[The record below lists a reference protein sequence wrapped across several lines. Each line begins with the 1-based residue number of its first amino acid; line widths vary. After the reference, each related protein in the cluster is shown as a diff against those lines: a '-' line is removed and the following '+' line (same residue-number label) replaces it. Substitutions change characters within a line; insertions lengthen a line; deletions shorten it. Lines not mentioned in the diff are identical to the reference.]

1 MTNKARVKPILLSQE
16 QVNSLV
22 RIQAE
27 ERAKSPLGITP
38 SVHEVAR
45 RLVAKALMQGKG
57 QK

>member
-1 MTNKARVKPILLSQE
+1 MTSKAKVKPILLSQE

-38 SVHEVAR
+38 SLHAIAR
-45 RLVAKALMQGKG
+45 GIMDKALSKRVLP
-57 QK
+57 

>member
-1 MTNKARVKPILLSQE
+1 MTSKARVKPILLSQE

-45 RLVAKALMQGKG
+45 RLVARALMQGKG
-57 QK
+57 

>member
-1 MTNKARVKPILLSQE
+1 MTSKARVKPILLSQD

-38 SVHEVAR
+38 SLHAIAR
-45 RLVAKALMQGKG
+45 GIMDKALSKRVMP
-57 QK
+57 